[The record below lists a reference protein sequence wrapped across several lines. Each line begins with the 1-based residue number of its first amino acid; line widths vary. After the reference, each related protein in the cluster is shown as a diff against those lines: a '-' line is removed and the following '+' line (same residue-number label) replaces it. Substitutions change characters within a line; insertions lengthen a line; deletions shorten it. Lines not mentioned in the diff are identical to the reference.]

1 MNNQVPPAVRK
12 QRARVMRQALT
23 LSNREFLQQ
32 FIGESMDVLWES
44 ADALGPD
51 GWQMHGLTDNYIR
64 VTAVSP
70 ELRQNQINRVTLVEI
85 DGDGM
90 RARIEK
96 EPKRT

>member
-1 MNNQVPPAVRK
+1 
-12 QRARVMRQALT
+12 
-23 LSNREFLQQ
+23 
-32 FIGESMDVLWES
+32 
-44 ADALGPD
+44 
-51 GWQMHGLTDNYIR
+51 MHGLTDNYIR

-90 RARIEK
+90 RARIKK